1 MVETNFVDEVIQA
14 GGRLIPLVLPREL
27 SGGTGVMNPSIGL
40 DPDGELL
47 VNLRSVNY
55 VFYNNEH
62 MQRFPS
68 RYGPLLYIHP
78 ENDVALR
85 TQNYLGR
92 LDKNY
97 NVTNIAWVDTSALD
111 TPPKWTFSGHE
122 DVRVITWGGKLYLT
136 GVRRDTT
143 EDGQGRMELSEIV
156 IEKKSWKVSEVNRI
170 RIPGPG
176 ANNAYCEKNWVPI
189 LGKQF
194 QYLKWSCPTEVVE
207 VTLREGQASC
217 HTVSLKEGFVPPRD
231 QRGSTHVIPWGKHY
245 IAMMHEVDLTK
256 NYLDQKNAIYRH
268 RVCVWDQDFKLVGV
282 SQHFSLLSSRVEF
295 ACGGLRY
302 KKNLLVSFGME
313 DNCSFLLEIP
323 ESYVDVLV
331 ERIVDA
337 AS

>member
-14 GGRLIPLVLPREL
+14 GGRLIPLVLPWEL

-143 EDGQGRMELSEIV
+143 EDGQGRMELSEIS
-156 IEKKSWKVSEVNRI
+156 IDKKAWKVTEVNRL
-170 RIPGPG
+170 RIPAPE
-176 ANNAYCEKNWVPI
+176 NDNTYCEKNWVPI

-194 QYLKWSCPTEVVE
+194 QYLKWSCPTQIVQ
-207 VTLREGQASC
+207 VTTENDKAHCKTVSIREGA
-217 HTVSLKEGFVPPRD
+217 KPPRD
-231 QRGSTHVIPWGKHY
+231 QRGSTHLIPWNDGY
-245 IAMMHEVDLTK
+245 LAIMHEVDLTR
-256 NYLDQKNAIYRH
+256 NYLNQKNALYRH
-268 RVCVWDQDFKLVGV
+268 RICLWNKEFQLIGF
-282 SQHFSLLSSRVEF
+282 SQQFTFLSARVEF
-295 ACGGLRY
+295 ACGGLVRG
-302 KKNLLVSFGME
+302 KDLLVSFGME

-323 ESYVDVLV
+323 GKFVNSLV
-331 ERIVDA
+331 ERIVRGQH
-337 AS
+337 